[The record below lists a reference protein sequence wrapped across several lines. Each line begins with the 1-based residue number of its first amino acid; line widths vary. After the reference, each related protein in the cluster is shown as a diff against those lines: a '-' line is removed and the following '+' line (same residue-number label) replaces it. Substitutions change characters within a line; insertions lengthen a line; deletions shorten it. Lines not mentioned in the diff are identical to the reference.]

1 MIKNRVSPLQR
12 AYRLGYLT
20 GFKRG
25 LNRARAEFWSE
36 TERWE
41 GRLRELEDGY
51 AEFVSKLRREQAV
64 RDAVIE
70 RATIMRL
77 N

>member
-51 AEFVSKLRREQAV
+51 AEFVASSGASRPSGTQLSNGRRS
-64 RDAVIE
+64 
-70 RATIMRL
+70 
-77 N
+77 